1 MSKNVGASLLNCFVV
16 MLKSPKIIKENG
28 SKKEQ
33 RNKERYNWK
42 YKRKEEIKKVLVKL
56 LA

>member
-1 MSKNVGASLLNCFVV
+1 

-28 SKKEQ
+28 RKKEQ